1 MNGIAAILRR
11 ELRSYFVSP
20 LAYVVMTFFLL
31 INGVVFSI
39 IVDYLNRPEATAVGS
54 PLTIFFGQSL
64 FFWLVLLVVCPVL
77 TMRLLSEER
86 KSGTIEVLMTA
97 PVTET
102 QVVVGKFLAAWLFYA
117 ALWLPTVVYAGILA
131 HYHEVD
137 WGPVAAGY
145 LGILGLGALF
155 LSLGTFASAVS
166 RNQVVAALFA
176 FTGVF
181 LLWAVTFLDYLVI
194 DPVVKKV
201 ISHVNLIDHMA
212 ELGSGIVDTRR
223 FVYYLSVTIFFL
235 FLSSR
240 ALAAN
245 KWR

>member
-11 ELRSYFVSP
+11 ELRSYLVSP
-20 LAYVVMTFFLL
+20 LAYAVMTFFLL

-39 IVDYLNRPEATAVGS
+39 IVDYLNRPEGTAVGS

-64 FFWLVLLVVCPVL
+64 FFWLILLVVCPVL

-102 QVVVGKFLAAWLFYA
+102 QVVVGKFLAAWIFYA
-117 ALWLPTVVYAGILA
+117 ALWLPTVAYAAVLA

-155 LSLGTFASAVS
+155 LSLGTFASAMS

-176 FTGVF
+176 FTGTF
-181 LLWAVTFLDYLVI
+181 LLWAVTFLDYLVV
-194 DPVVKKV
+194 DPVLKQV
-201 ISHVNLIDHMA
+201 IAHANLVDHMA

-223 FVYYLSVTIFFL
+223 FVYYLSMSVFFL